1 VRCYWELFGGTIKGT
16 WGSPLGTSL
25 EHIGKMKGTREK
37 KAKKKKKKIQTP
49 LPSKPEREK
58 KKKT

>member
-37 KAKKKKKKIQTP
+37 KAKKKKKNSCP
-49 LPSKPEREK
+49 PSFLPRKGK